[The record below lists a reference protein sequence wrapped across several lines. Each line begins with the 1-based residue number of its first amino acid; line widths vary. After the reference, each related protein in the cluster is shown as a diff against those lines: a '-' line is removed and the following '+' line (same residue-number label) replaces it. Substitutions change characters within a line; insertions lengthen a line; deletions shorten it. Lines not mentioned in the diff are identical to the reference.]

1 MLLADSWE
9 DETWRSKA
17 AGPKRL
23 WRTQVPRR
31 RPGVAHI
38 LLDGC
43 SSALV
48 TVLLHLFHQ
57 FQKWNGPNTVPQK
70 CCLFDESESH
80 YPWYKI
86 LQNKFLANEDENA
99 YVQLEVFGD
108 PAPTAQWFRVTKCGV
123 DHSSEMFTSWC
134 RWAVKMTGTFLRA
147 IDISSGPMELMGENE
162 TPKGFF
168 CNTTIC
174 KTHTGRSFWVWRSAR
189 KQTRAFTGLK
199 KENTS
204 PFGNQIN
211 LLFGI
216 RCVISNRFGRRE
228 HKFKLFISSKLFF

>member
-1 MLLADSWE
+1 MRPEEAKPLVP
-9 DETWRSKA
+9 RGFG
-17 AGPKRL
+17 GPKFPEDV
-23 WRTQVPRR
+23 QVS
-31 RPGVAHI
+31 HTFCWM
-38 LLDGC
+38 D
-43 SSALV
+43 
-48 TVLLHLFHQ
+48 VLLQSQEAWFHQ
-57 FQKWNGPNTVPQK
+57 FEKWNGPNTVPQK

-80 YPWYKI
+80 YSWYKI

-108 PAPTAQWFRVTKCGV
+108 PAPTAQWFRVTNRGV
-123 DHSSEMFTSWC
+123 DYSSEVFTSWW

-174 KTHTGRSFWVWRSAR
+174 KTHTGRSFWAWRSAR

-199 KENTS
+199 KENTLTIFFAVWKS
-204 PFGNQIN
+204 NKV
-211 LLFGI
+211 
-216 RCVISNRFGRRE
+216 VIW
-228 HKFKLFISSKLFF
+228 HQVCYLK